1 MTNLPTHRSISNTL
15 RYTILGAG
23 FGFLFPVVATIL
35 RVATLDRAFSIDTI
49 RTAHATEP
57 LLWIIDS
64 APLVLAT
71 FAAIAGVR
79 QDRLAALNQEVSQKN
94 LDLERSQA
102 TLEQRVQERTLAL
115 EKQSA
120 KFQFMANTARR
131 ITLAQDVDSLL
142 DDIVL
147 QIGEQFKKNRSAIYL
162 LNSELNSEILILAA
176 TDNPQQD
183 ERILVD
189 ANTIA
194 GAAALLGETRVISDV
209 ATDNAQL
216 ERISHLEAGSEIA
229 IPLQVREK
237 TIGVLH
243 IQNPNKFSFGEEE
256 IDVLTMLASQVA
268 AGINNTK
275 LYNEAKTSLAASRA
289 TIEQYVHLEWKNFN
303 KAVEQTGFIFDG
315 RQVSP
320 LNGQI
325 RFTREKSI
333 IQTGGLSL
341 DKKSANVS
349 VPIKLRG
356 LTIGILE
363 VRSKKGKREWTDDEL
378 SLLEAAADRAA
389 FALENARLVNG
400 AQRRASRER
409 AIGEIA
415 NRIGAISDR
424 NTILQTAVEELG
436 RRIGNAEVTI
446 ELESN
451 VETSDE

>member
-1 MTNLPTHRSISNTL
+1 M
-15 RYTILGAG
+15 
-23 FGFLFPVVATIL
+23 
-35 RVATLDRAFSIDTI
+35 DT
-49 RTAHATEP
+49 
-57 LLWIIDS
+57 
-64 APLVLAT
+64 
-71 FAAIAGVR
+71 
-79 QDRLAALNQEVSQKN
+79 
-94 LDLERSQA
+94 
-102 TLEQRVQERTLAL
+102 
-115 EKQSA
+115 
-120 KFQFMANTARR
+120 
-131 ITLAQDVDSLL
+131 
-142 DDIVL
+142 
-147 QIGEQFKKNRSAIYL
+147 
-162 LNSELNSEILILAA
+162 
-176 TDNPQQD
+176 
-183 ERILVD
+183 
-189 ANTIA
+189 NTIV

-209 ATDNAQL
+209 ATDNPQL
-216 ERISHLEAGSEIA
+216 ERTSHLEAGSEIA

-243 IQNPNKFSFGEEE
+243 IQNPNKFSFGEDE
-256 IDVLTMLASQVA
+256 IDILTMFASQVA

-275 LYNEAKTSLAASRA
+275 RYNEAKTSLAASQA
-289 TIEQYVHLEWKNFN
+289 MIEQYVHLEWKNFN
-303 KAVEQTGFIFDG
+303 RAVEQTGFIFDG

-325 RFTREKSI
+325 RFAREKSI
-333 IQTGGLSL
+333 LQTGGLSL

-356 LTIGILE
+356 LTIGVLE
-363 VRSKKGKREWTDDEL
+363 VRPKKGKREWTDDEL

-451 VETSDE
+451 VETSDG

>member
-1 MTNLPTHRSISNTL
+1 MDTLSNHRSMSNTL

-23 FGFLFPVVATIL
+23 FGFLFPVIATIVRFVNL
-35 RVATLDRAFSIDTI
+35 NQVFSIEAV
-49 RTAHATEP
+49 RTLHSTEP

-64 APLVLAT
+64 APFVLSA
-71 FAAIAGVR
+71 FAAIAGIR
-79 QDRLAALNQEVSQKN
+79 QDRLATLNQEVNRKN
-94 LDLERSQA
+94 LELERSQA

-120 KFQFMANTARR
+120 KFQFIANVARR

-142 DDIVL
+142 DEVIG
-147 QIGEQFKKNRSAIYL
+147 QISEQFINNRSAIYL
-162 LNSELNSEILILAA
+162 LNSEQNTDILTLVA
-176 TDNPQQD
+176 TDSPQQD

-189 ANTIA
+189 TNTIV
-194 GAAALLGETRVISDV
+194 GAAALLGETRIISDI
-209 ATDNAQL
+209 ATDSTHL
-216 ERISHLEAGSEIA
+216 ERIGHSEAGSEIA

-243 IQNPNKFSFGEEE
+243 IQSAHKFAFGEEE
-256 IDVLTMLASQVA
+256 LDILTMLASQVA

-275 LYNEAKTSLAASRA
+275 LYNEAKTSLAESQA

-315 RQVSP
+315 RQVTP
-320 LNGQI
+320 LTGQI
-325 RFTREKSI
+325 RFAPEKPI
-333 IQTGGLSL
+333 FQTGSLSL

-356 LTIGILE
+356 MTIGMLE
-363 VRSKKGKREWTDDEL
+363 VRPKKGKREWTEDEL

-436 RRIGNAEVTI
+436 RRIGNAEITI

-451 VETSDE
+451 IETTNG